1 MICEMCRP
9 TNAISAW
16 ECTKKISIKQNKT
29 KHASTCICHF
39 LEHIHKTNKHSGN
52 S

>member
-29 KHASTCICHF
+29 KQNKTSASDTVSQSICVC
-39 LEHIHKTNKHSGN
+39 
-52 S
+52 